1 MTDFGRLM
9 TAMVTPFKKD
19 LSVDHAMA
27 EKLAHFLIQNGTE
40 TLVVHGTTG
49 ESPTLTHEEEY
60 ELYRVVVKAVKGKA
74 KVIAGTGS
82 NSTATTIHSTK
93 QAEKIGCDGAM
104 IVVPYYNRPPQEGL
118 YQHFKTVADNTGL
131 PLIIYNI
138 PSRTGRNME
147 PETVV
152 RLAKVK
158 NYFGIKEA
166 AGDLDQVSKIREAA
180 PKEFLIY
187 SGDDNMTIPTM
198 ERGGYGVISVVS
210 HVAGKMVREMVDS
223 FAKGDKARALEINKK
238 LEPLYKVLFITTN
251 PIPVKAALEMIGLP
265 CGIPRLPLIEA
276 TEKEKEEIRKVLKE
290 LKLI

>member
-19 LSVDHAMA
+19 LSVDYAMA
-27 EKLAHFLIQNGTE
+27 EKLAHFLIQNGTD
-40 TLVVHGTTG
+40 TLVLHGTTG

-60 ELYRVVVKAVKGKA
+60 ELYKVIVKSVKGKA

-93 QAEKIGCDGAM
+93 EAEKIGCDGAM

-118 YQHFKTVADNTGL
+118 YQHFRAVADQTGL
-131 PLIIYNI
+131 SLIIYNI

-147 PETVV
+147 PETVARV
-152 RLAKVK
+152 AKIK

-166 AGDLDQVSKIREAA
+166 AGDLDQVSKIRELT

-187 SGDDNMTIPTM
+187 SGDDNMTLPIM
-198 ERGGYGVISVVS
+198 ERGGYGIISVVS
-210 HVAGKMVREMVDS
+210 HVAGKMVKEMVDS
-223 FAKGDKARALEINKK
+223 FAKGDRSKAEQINRK
-238 LEPLYKVLFITTN
+238 LEPLYKVMFITTN
-251 PIPVKAALEMIGLP
+251 PIPVKAGLEMIGLP
-265 CGIPRLPLIEA
+265 CGVPRLPLVEA

-290 LKLI
+290 LSLL